1 MRWGFCTG
9 LAVLS
14 LAGCGAAKPTPAK
27 PTPAKP
33 TPAKATQATVKWCHG
48 YQLLGGSPPAQ
59 CEATVL
65 KFADTSHVSQSE
77 ALKAWQ
83 WQVHFCPTIHADKL
97 YKC

>member
-1 MRWGFCTG
+1 MRWRICAG

-14 LAGCGAAKPTPAK
+14 LAGCGAAKPAPAK
-27 PTPAKP
+27 P
-33 TPAKATQATVKWCHG
+33 TQATVKWCHG

-65 KFADTSHVSQSE
+65 KFAATSHVSQSE

-83 WQVHFCPTIHADKL
+83 WQVHFCPAIDADKL